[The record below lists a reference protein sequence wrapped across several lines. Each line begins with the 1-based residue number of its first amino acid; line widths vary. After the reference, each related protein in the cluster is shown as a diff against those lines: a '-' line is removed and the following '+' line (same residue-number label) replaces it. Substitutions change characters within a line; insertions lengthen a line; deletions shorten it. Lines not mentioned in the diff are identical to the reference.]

1 MLYFDHSVQAAVLL
15 NNVSVSIKKLFG
27 LVSDKNRQKKTSLT
41 RWKLFANKIGELV
54 PPADWCRYLF
64 SGLFA
69 DSSLEVL
76 QRELAWECDY
86 KREAECAKKFRSIF
100 VALSHHYEPRMGLCG
115 VFIFNDVLVSSLG
128 PCWRE
133 TSISKS
139 LKWLMSCQ
147 AAGFWPWSWF
157 RVSHWTAV

>member
-1 MLYFDHSVQAAVLL
+1 M
-15 NNVSVSIKKLFG
+15 
-27 LVSDKNRQKKTSLT
+27 
-41 RWKLFANKIGELV
+41 
-54 PPADWCRYLF
+54 YLS

-86 KREAECAKKFRSIF
+86 KREAECAKKFRYVP
-100 VALSHHYEPRMGLCG
+100 VALCHHYELRTRLCALF
-115 VFIFNDVLVSSLG
+115 VFVCLFFNDVLVLSLG

-139 LKWLMSCQ
+139 LK
-147 AAGFWPWSWF
+147 
-157 RVSHWTAV
+157 

>member
-1 MLYFDHSVQAAVLL
+1 MLYLS
-15 NNVSVSIKKLFG
+15 
-27 LVSDKNRQKKTSLT
+27 
-41 RWKLFANKIGELV
+41 
-54 PPADWCRYLF
+54 

-86 KREAECAKKFRSIF
+86 KREAECAKKFRY
-100 VALSHHYEPRMGLCG
+100 VDAAVSHHYEPRTRKHELF
-115 VFIFNDVLVSSLG
+115 VFVCIFNDALVLSPG

-139 LKWLMSCQ
+139 LK
-147 AAGFWPWSWF
+147 
-157 RVSHWTAV
+157 